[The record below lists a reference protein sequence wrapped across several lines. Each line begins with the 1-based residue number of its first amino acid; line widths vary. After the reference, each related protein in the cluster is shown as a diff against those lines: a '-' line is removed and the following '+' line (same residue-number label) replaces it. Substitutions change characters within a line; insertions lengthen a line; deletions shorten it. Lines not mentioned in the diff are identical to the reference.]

1 MALLGALC
9 VGLNALGFTNRSLR
23 AQVSHLLGVAYTVNQ
38 ASYDLARLR
47 LNGLIQRRTG
57 SNTYDLTS
65 DGQRV
70 AIFYTKVHN
79 RPLIAADAPPA
90 PVELR
95 NALRVIDRHVHAY
108 ADHARLGN
116 AACKLKTSA

>member
-23 AQVSHLLGVAYTVNQ
+23 AQVSQLLGVVYTVNQ
-38 ASYDLARLR
+38 MSYDLARLR
-47 LNGLIQRRTG
+47 SNGLIARRRGT
-57 SNTYDLTS
+57 NTYDLTG

-79 RPLIAADAPPA
+79 RLLRPLIAADSPPA

-95 NALRVIDRHVHAY
+95 NAMRVIDRHVRDY
-108 ADHARLGN
+108 TDHARLGR
-116 AACKLKTSA
+116 AA